1 MSLIISA
8 NIEQD
13 GTPHHQN
20 QKHSLIDVAVLSSD
34 ESDSDTSILQPKKKS
49 GKPLVTGS
57 FNLTEICKSVLRAYE
72 FFDFAICDLIC
83 DLSRFTTT
91 LKYFLSSNM

>member
-1 MSLIISA
+1 MLKNRSLIISA
-8 NIEQD
+8 YMED
-13 GTPHHQN
+13 GVEFHQN
-20 QKHSLIDVAVLSSD
+20 LKHSLIDVAVLSSD

-72 FFDFAICDLIC
+72 FFDFAICEFVI
-83 DLSRFTTT
+83 
-91 LKYFLSSNM
+91 